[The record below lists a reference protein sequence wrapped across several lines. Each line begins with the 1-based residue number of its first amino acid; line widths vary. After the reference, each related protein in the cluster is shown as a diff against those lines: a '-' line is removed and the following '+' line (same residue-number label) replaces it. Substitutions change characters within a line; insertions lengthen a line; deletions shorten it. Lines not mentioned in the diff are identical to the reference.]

1 MRHILPWTPYFALI
15 HIYHS
20 SLHLCLLA
28 LADSHGASL
37 CLCLPDTGEL
47 CIPLKLRQ
55 SIDWLAERNYAL
67 RPLAYNKFQNLTIQ
81 PWLACN
87 FICRSDWLEL
97 GDLTASASWVLQGK
111 TCWAVHPHA
120 RPKQRHFTAG
130 SDSKHTSNS
139 KLSCVINKDSMAV
152 QQNAPP
158 ELNSP
163 HIQTQS
169 DSQGDVLRRLRYL
182 LNNGHCKR
190 KPQEVADWVAGPVC
204 GNQLMSPTLQV
215 IKNGDTV
222 KPGITS
228 LISCSL
234 GNHF

>member
-1 MRHILPWTPYFALI
+1 MLPWTPYLALI

-20 SLHLCLLA
+20 SLHLCRLA

-111 TCWAVHPHA
+111 ACWAVHPHA

-130 SDSKHTSNS
+130 SDSKNTQAT
-139 KLSCVINKDSMAV
+139 LSWVASLTKIQWRCNRMLL
-152 QQNAPP
+152 
-158 ELNSP
+158 LNSTVP
-163 HIQTQS
+163 TFRPRVTRRETSSEDCGISWITATVGENPRKWLTEWLGQCVGISWCLPRYRSLKMGTQW
-169 DSQGDVLRRLRYL
+169 
-182 LNNGHCKR
+182 N
-190 KPQEVADWVAGPVC
+190 QE
-204 GNQLMSPTLQV
+204 
-215 IKNGDTV
+215 
-222 KPGITS
+222 
-228 LISCSL
+228 
-234 GNHF
+234 